1 MSACRVQLAM
11 IGVIAAASEAAVV
24 VEFFELFKTPWEWYR
39 SGKQYQVLLCVGE
52 GEPFENG
59 AELVLFYAGHRLALD
74 ADKVAVATHSCEEH
88 GRMLRYKKGCLPIYG
103 GCVTFGHD
111 TGPLIDEENGQ
122 PAICS
127 QQLRTGTI
135 IRIGYDLFGE
145 VRTLLTVGQPAANA
159 AIPTLDLHVTV
170 LRDLIV
176 SHGVLLV
183 EIPPV
188 PDGHPFITCLTHDV
202 DHPLVRRHWMDP
214 TMFGFLYRA
223 ILGSL
228 VRVLQRRLSARG
240 LLINWVA
247 ALKLPLIYL
256 GLADDF
262 WLDFGRYIQLEGESR
277 STFFLIPFRNRPG
290 TKGRGSAPDA
300 RAAAY
305 GADDLSD
312 LIRKLME
319 VGCEIGLHG
328 IDAWHDVSSGS
339 AELEEIRRIVGR
351 QEIGVRMHW
360 LYYDEQSP
368 VTLEQ
373 AGMIYDSTVGYNET
387 IGYRA
392 GTTQVYKPLQTTRLL
407 ELPLHVMD
415 TALFYPNY
423 LNLSDE
429 DAWEQVGSIIRNAIH
444 LGGCITVNWHDRSI
458 TPERQWGH
466 FYEKLIEELRTQ
478 GAWFSTAAQAA
489 LWFRMRR
496 SAVFENVTS
505 ESDRVQATIAIST
518 CANVPGL
525 QLRVHQ
531 AAGYHLDIPIH
542 HKASDRCR
550 ADGLHNYTISV
561 SVPPAPGCL
570 WPSSHQPL

>member
-1 MSACRVQLAM
+1 MSTCRVQLAM

-52 GEPFENG
+52 GELFENG
-59 AELVLFYAGHRLALD
+59 AELVLFYAGHKLALD
-74 ADKVAVATHSCEEH
+74 ADKVAVTTHSYGEH
-88 GRMLRYKKGCLPIYG
+88 CRMLRYKKNCLPIYG

-111 TGPLIDEENGQ
+111 TGPLIDEESGQ

-223 ILGSL
+223 IFGSL
-228 VRVLQRRLSARG
+228 VRVLQGRLSARG

-312 LIRKLME
+312 VIRKLME

-328 IDAWHDVSSGS
+328 IDAWHDVSNGR
-339 AELEEIRRIVGR
+339 AELEKIRRIVGR

-415 TALFYPNY
+415 TALFYSSY

-458 TPERQWGH
+458 CPERQWGH
-466 FYEKLIEELRTQ
+466 FYEELIEELQTQ

-496 SAVFENVTS
+496 SVVFENVTS
-505 ESDRVQATIAIST
+505 EPDRVQATIAISA

-525 QLRVHQ
+525 QLRVHH

-542 HKASDRCR
+542 DKASDSCR

-561 SVPPAPGCL
+561 SVPPAQGCL
-570 WPSSHQPL
+570 